1 MSKRIFKPWIS
12 LPYAELIELYEMV
25 QIVKQLKCE
34 NKRLSEQLASLRFI
48 QFECLEKYMKSRKI
62 CNIISFTGSP
72 LPFRKCI
79 FTFCFK
85 PVKIDTKP

>member
-1 MSKRIFKPWIS
+1 MSKRKFKPWIS

-48 QFECLEKYMKSRKI
+48 QFECLEKIRE
-62 CNIISFTGSP
+62 ISALFAV
-72 LPFRKCI
+72 LAEDFKCHYRGGR
-79 FTFCFK
+79 CR
-85 PVKIDTKP
+85 